1 MQAAKTKLD
10 VKLTQLKLAVQKTES
25 VLGKANQEAIER
37 HLKGLKVLT
46 GEVEENKR
54 TVEALKIEGK
64 VEVAEITQWSEE
76 IDKKIEA
83 AHAEVARVKGWLEEK
98 KAEKETA
105 EREGKMQYELKL
117 HQLKLDSQAVST
129 QKHEKNAEN
138 AGYLDAKL
146 PKIEIAQF
154 DGSPLDWPRFWG
166 QFIETVDKRSV
177 APVNKFAYL
186 CGFLSPKVKTVIE
199 GLPFTPEGYNRAKSI
214 LEDRYGKN
222 SEVIKAYVKLIM
234 NLPTISEINL
244 QKIHK
249 FNDQLTHA
257 VQPLQTLKKLE
268 TVNGYVPM
276 TLDKLQAIRGDLV
289 RTDSNWEDWDFAQLS
304 EALRLW
310 TRRNP
315 IIEASDGNKPKHD
328 RPRKVFLSK
337 DRERACV
344 YCEGVDHKTG
354 SCTKVTEINQRREIL
369 AKKKL
374 CFNCASGNHRAAN
387 CPSKRACQN
396 CE

>member
-1 MQAAKTKLD
+1 
-10 VKLTQLKLAVQKTES
+10 
-25 VLGKANQEAIER
+25 
-37 HLKGLKVLT
+37 
-46 GEVEENKR
+46 
-54 TVEALKIEGK
+54 
-64 VEVAEITQWSEE
+64 
-76 IDKKIEA
+76 
-83 AHAEVARVKGWLEEK
+83 
-98 KAEKETA
+98 
-105 EREGKMQYELKL
+105 
-117 HQLKLDSQAVST
+117 
-129 QKHEKNAEN
+129 
-138 AGYLDAKL
+138 
-146 PKIEIAQF
+146 
-154 DGSPLDWPRFWG
+154 
-166 QFIETVDKRSV
+166 
-177 APVNKFAYL
+177 
-186 CGFLSPKVKTVIE
+186 
-199 GLPFTPEGYNRAKSI
+199 
-214 LEDRYGKN
+214 
-222 SEVIKAYVKLIM
+222 M
-234 NLPTISEINL
+234 NLPTISEISL

-257 VQPLQTLKKLE
+257 VQALQTLKKLE

-354 SCTKVTEINQRREIL
+354 SCYKVTEINQRREIL

-396 CE
+396 CEKRHHTSICDSKPKTDLMKMTTKTGSECVFPVVVVRVNGVKCRALIDSGAGSSYASAKLIDTLKLKPTESKTS